1 MTSTHP
7 NEAAVLDSDQ
17 DVAASLS
24 LQLHTLGIRARYYQ
38 SRQRLLEEL
47 DRRRPQLVVLALEPG
62 RIDGIAVLRDLS
74 RLGYVG
80 AVLLLS
86 GVERKVVRIAERVGR
101 TLGLLMLD
109 SLPKSFRLAELR
121 QRLDGLH
128 PLPREACR
136 AEAGVAPRIG
146 EEIERALTQGEFLVY
161 YQPQLELAGQR
172 ISGVEA
178 LVRWRHPR
186 RGILV
191 PGQFLGTMT
200 PGQYRRLTRC
210 MLMGV
215 MADVARW
222 PTLQG
227 LDSISVNVT
236 PEELMSEELLLL
248 MEELRAGLAKAPPL
262 VLEVTETAAMDD
274 ELLGG
279 EVAARLHLHG
289 LELAIDDFGVGFSSL
304 ARLQMLPVSELKLDR
319 SFVSHLQEEPLD
331 AAIVEAVALL
341 GRRLGIRVVAEG
353 VESLA
358 TLEALARYG
367 CTHAQG
373 YALAPPMPA
382 EALAGLLTRRAG

>member
-1 MTSTHP
+1 MASMHS

-17 DVAASLS
+17 EVAASLS

-38 SRQRLLEEL
+38 SQRRLLEEL
-47 DRRRPQLVVLALEPG
+47 AWHRPQLVVLALEPG
-62 RIDGIAVLRDLS
+62 RIDGIAVLRDLA
-74 RLGYVG
+74 RLGYPG

-109 SLPKSFRLAELR
+109 ALPKSFRLAELR

-128 PLPREACR
+128 PLPRHARPPE
-136 AEAGVAPRIG
+136 AEASPRVA
-146 EEIERALTQGEFLVY
+146 EEIERALNQNEFVVY

-172 ISGVEA
+172 LSGVEA
-178 LVRWRHPR
+178 LVRWCHPR
-186 RGILV
+186 LGILA
-191 PGQFLGTMT
+191 PGQFLGAMT
-200 PGQYRRLTRC
+200 AGQYRRLTRC
-210 MLMGV
+210 MVMGV
-215 MADVARW
+215 MADAVRW
-222 PTLQG
+222 PALQE

-236 PEELMSEELLLL
+236 PEELMSEALLAML
-248 MEELRAGLAKAPPL
+248 EELRSGLAQAPPL

-274 ELLGG
+274 ELLGS

-319 SFVSHLQEEPLD
+319 SFVSHLQEEPQD
-331 AAIVEAVALL
+331 AAIVEAMALL

-382 EALAGLLTRRAG
+382 EALAGLLARRLG